1 MLFQALWDELVSL
14 VGTPATAALVRRGV
28 KRATARSGD
37 SAWPVVRREGL
48 EYSFA
53 TPDDWKDPAR
63 RDAVDQL
70 RALVREDLDPL
81 FRDLTGPVIA
91 RRLSRVPA
99 LVGAGLAAEEDP

>member
-1 MLFQALWDELVSL
+1 MSL

-37 SAWPVVRREGL
+37 SAWPVVRCEGL
-48 EYSFA
+48 EYSFT

-63 RDAVDQL
+63 RDAVDRL

-99 LVGAGLAAEEDP
+99 LVGAGLAAEEEP